1 MRVFTKNGRSP
12 CATVGDTTKLQG
24 PYLCR
29 TVDPAARGATVLL
42 GERLDAPTLVALA
55 AGPGCKTDRIFNFTI
70 HIHTYR

>member
-1 MRVFTKNGRSP
+1 MKRVFVASERECLP
-12 CATVGDTTKLQG
+12 KLQCCASAR

-55 AGPGCKTDRIFNFTI
+55 AGPGCMTG
-70 HIHTYR
+70 